1 MWSPRVDFLR
11 VVLWYSRIINIF
23 DTLFEHAATAR
34 LKRIADRAVTANH
47 FGGMIAEL
55 VPNSKTAA
63 NSFASHIRTTS
74 TGS

>member
-1 MWSPRVDFLR
+1 M
-11 VVLWYSRIINIF
+11 
-23 DTLFEHAATAR
+23 LFEHAATAR

-63 NSFASHIRTTS
+63 ISDELKIGRAHV
-74 TGS
+74 